1 MSPEA
6 LLLSDGTCEEI
17 WMLKFFP
24 LDLREEGICEWGEGK
39 GVGDT
44 LNLLTCIS
52 PGHKESLPEAI
63 HVGR

>member
-24 LDLREEGICEWGEGK
+24 LDLREEGICEWGEEK
-39 GVGDT
+39 MER
-44 LNLLTCIS
+44 LTI
-52 PGHKESLPEAI
+52 KI
-63 HVGR
+63 